1 MELPLSAT
9 IGLEHH
15 DEHNDRS
22 TIMAN
27 GNGIGIGNG
36 IGNGYVRQCY
46 RLQEFHSAPGCCGRA
61 KKGSGFVMQFPIE
74 NEVLLISSG
83 KICNTL
89 SFFCEYKTIKSK
101 VWQLI

>member
-36 IGNGYVRQCY
+36 NGYVRQWN
-46 RLQEFHSAPGCCGRA
+46 RLQEFHSAPGCGRA

-74 NEVLLISSG
+74 MEVLLISSG
-83 KICNTL
+83 HL
-89 SFFCEYKTIKSK
+89 RLFCKYKTIY
-101 VWQLI
+101 